1 MKVLEG
7 LTEASRA
14 EYIRQGGSQ
23 AEYDRAVSQIAERLL
38 RLEVGFWDMAFGE
51 ICCSFGLLHRY
62 SPIVGTS
69 TVDLGEQ
76 PWEVNCK

>member
-23 AEYDRAVSQIAERLL
+23 AEYDRVVSQIAERLL

-51 ICCSFGLLHRY
+51 IFCLLWNYYINVPH
-62 SPIVGTS
+62 
-69 TVDLGEQ
+69 L
-76 PWEVNCK
+76 